1 MLIIRKGDREME
13 KRQKE
18 QDVDHIKTQR
28 NADMIEY
35 IAMMTDVEIPDE
47 EEADE

>member
-1 MLIIRKGDREME
+1 MLIVRKGNKDLE

-18 QDVDHIKTQR
+18 QDSDHIQTQR
-28 NADMIEY
+28 NSDLIEY